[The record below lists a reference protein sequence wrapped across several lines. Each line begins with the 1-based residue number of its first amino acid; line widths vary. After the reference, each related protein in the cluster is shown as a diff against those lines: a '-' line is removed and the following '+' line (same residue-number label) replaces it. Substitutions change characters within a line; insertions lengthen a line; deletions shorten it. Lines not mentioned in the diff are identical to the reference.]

1 VAGWGLQE
9 RGDKKVRMG
18 QGQADMTREEE
29 EEELEL
35 VEMTDAFLERSASVG
50 VVAADGSGEG
60 LVDWI

>member
-1 VAGWGLQE
+1 MG
-9 RGDKKVRMG
+9 RGRTG
-18 QGQADMTREEE
+18 MTREEE

-60 LVDWI
+60 LVNWI